1 MDIRKKIFLK
11 FMINNMPF
19 RKLVNLLII
28 EPNRHQGKQLREL
41 IKNHSSNFRVLL
53 LEDLEQVFPLMYGEM
68 TIDILFFD
76 IEAESN
82 TDNLALFT
90 AISPQTRLIHWS
102 DYQHPEVIE
111 LLYSLGVNSFCTK
124 EGDAEII
131 LEATDLAVN
140 YPQSLYLDQKLHQ
153 CLPLLQS

>member
-1 MDIRKKIFLK
+1 
-11 FMINNMPF
+11 MINNI
-19 RKLVNLLII
+19 RYSKSLNVVII
-28 EPNRHQGKQLREL
+28 EPNRYQGNQLSEL
-41 IKNHSSNFRVLL
+41 IKTHSLNLKVLL
-53 LEDLEQVFPLMYGEM
+53 LENSEQIFSLMYEQM

-90 AISPQTRLIHWS
+90 AISPQTSLIHWS

-124 EGDAEII
+124 ESDAEIV
-131 LEATDLAVN
+131 LEATDLAVH
-140 YPQSLYLDQKLHQ
+140 YPQSLYLDQKLHK